1 MKSPSLYRNYS
12 LLVFEVK
19 YRTRI
24 DIISKILE
32 SAMGRGLTKSKI
44 MQEALLSSSQLKG
57 YLSVLV
63 ERNLLEFI
71 QDQALY
77 RTTEK
82 GMKYLDAYTQIH
94 ELAGDLRQVT
104 V

>member
-1 MKSPSLYRNYS
+1 
-12 LLVFEVK
+12 
-19 YRTRI
+19 
-24 DIISKILE
+24 
-32 SAMGRGLTKSKI
+32 MGSGLTKTGIS
-44 MQEALLSSSQLKG
+44 QEAFLSFNQLKD
-57 YLSVLV
+57 YLSMLV

-71 QDQALY
+71 RDNALY

-82 GMKYLDAYTQIH
+82 GMKYLDAYKKIR